1 MTINARS
8 RPVFILVLALLCLMI
23 SPVQAQGFSTVKT
36 VQGKLVVTGS
46 ATLFPLMNDVARRF
60 ESKHTGIKIDV
71 RSVGS
76 GRGIVELRA
85 GTADVG
91 MLSRALFNNE
101 RDLFGFPIARDGL
114 AVVVHRDNPIKGV
127 NSRELSELLTGRIV
141 NWKQLGGR
149 DLPINLAWRIQGHGS
164 VELILER
171 LKLRRD
177 QMRPHIVVNTGEEGI
192 RVVAKDPKAVTL
204 ASVAEAERSAQAGIG
219 IKLLAYNG
227 SIASSRTIQNHNYML
242 SRPMTLVTRH
252 LPQGVQKQFI
262 DYALSSD
269 VVDLQVKYG
278 FVPYQE

>member
-60 ESKHTGIKIDV
+60 ESKHPGIKIDV
-71 RSVGS
+71 RSIGS

-149 DLPINLAWRIQGHGS
+149 DLPINLAWRTQGHGS

-171 LKLRRD
+171 LNLRRD